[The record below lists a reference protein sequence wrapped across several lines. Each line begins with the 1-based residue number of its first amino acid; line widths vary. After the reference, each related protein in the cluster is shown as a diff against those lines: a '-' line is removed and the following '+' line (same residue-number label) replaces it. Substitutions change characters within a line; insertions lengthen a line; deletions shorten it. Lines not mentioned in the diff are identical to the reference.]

1 MLERVREERP
11 LIHHITN
18 YVTAGDCANMVLAA
32 GASPVMADDPEE
44 SAEMTAI
51 ASALVLNLGTL
62 DARKVES
69 MKRSGKMAAEKK
81 IPVVL
86 DPVGCGATRFRTET
100 ARMLLYTVHPQVVR
114 GNVSEIAALYDGLA
128 HAQGVD
134 AAERDHDRDRQALAE
149 NAARAWHCVVAVTGV
164 IDVVSDG
171 RHTARI
177 HNGCAMMSR
186 VTGTGCMASS
196 LTAVFCAVKKDDY
209 FAATVA
215 ALVFMGLCGEDAERK
230 SSGCG
235 TFHAAL
241 FDAAS
246 QMTGDML
253 QKGAKCHEL

>member
-1 MLERVREERP
+1 MFEKVRQKRP

-44 SAEMTAI
+44 AAEMTFL

-69 MKRSGKMAAEKK
+69 MKRSGKAAAEKK

-86 DPVGCGATRFRTET
+86 DPVGCGAARFRTET
-100 ARMLLYTVHPQVVR
+100 AKMLLHTVHPQVVR
-114 GNVSEIAALYDGLA
+114 GNVSEIAALYDGSA

-134 AAERDHDRDRQALAE
+134 AAERDYSRDRQTLAE
-149 NAARAWHCVVAVTGV
+149 NAAQAWHCVVAVTGTV
-164 IDVVSDG
+164 DVVSDG
-171 RHTARI
+171 SRTALI

-196 LTAVFCAVKKDDY
+196 LTAVFCAVEKEDC
-209 FAATVA
+209 FAAAVA
-215 ALVFMGLCGEDAERK
+215 ALAFMGLCGEEAERK

-253 QKGAKCHEL
+253 QKGAKCYEL

>member
-44 SAEMTAI
+44 SAEMTAL

-69 MKRSGKMAAEKK
+69 MKRSGKAAAEQK
-81 IPVVL
+81 IPVIL
-86 DPVGCGATRFRTET
+86 DPVGCGAARFRTET
-100 ARMLLYTVHPQVVR
+100 AKMLLHTVHPQVVR
-114 GNVSEIAALYDGLA
+114 GNVSEIAALYDGSA

-134 AAERDHDRDRQALAE
+134 AADRDQSRDHRALAE
-149 NAARAWHCVVAVTGV
+149 HAARAWRCVVAVTGAA
-164 IDVVSDG
+164 DVVSDG
-171 RHTARI
+171 RRTALI

-196 LTAVFCAVKKDDY
+196 LTAVFCAVERDY
-209 FAATVA
+209 FAAAAA
-215 ALVFMGLCGEDAERK
+215 ALVFMGLCGEEAGKR

-253 QKGAKCHEL
+253 QKGAKCDEL